1 MNQFFK
7 FLFASLLGTL
17 VAFGLFALLGVGIIG
32 SIASMSEAKV
42 DISDNSVLVVNTSK
56 IIPDRTNNTQMDPLA
71 FSSEKI
77 LGLSDMQ
84 KCIEKAATDDNIDGI
99 YLKATSSSLPMAS
112 ANSLRASL
120 EAFKESGKFVIAYAD
135 NYSQNGYYMASVA
148 DSIYLNPAGTLEFR
162 GYSAS
167 ITFFKKML
175 DKLGVKM
182 EVFYAGKFKS
192 ATEPF
197 RRERMSP
204 ENKVQVREMITALY
218 DDFIMDIAESRDQTA
233 EQLKEKA
240 NEHLIWTPEN
250 ALAAGLID
258 GVSYKEDVKN
268 IINENL
274 GIEEGK
280 KIKTVSM
287 NDYHS
292 TLKQDLSIKD
302 KIAVIY
308 AEGSIVPGK
317 GQPGSIGDEAYIKHI
332 QKAIDD
338 KKVKAIVLRV
348 NSPGGSAQASENILN
363 HIKLA
368 KEKGKPVVVSMGDYA
383 ASGGYYI
390 SAEADKIFAQD
401 NTITGSIGV
410 FLMFPTAKELME
422 EKIGITVDT
431 IKTGRFS
438 TALDP
443 IMGIG
448 AAEGAELQMM
458 ADHVYDQF
466 LTVVSNGRNMEK
478 EAVNEIAQG
487 RVWTGKKA
495 LEIGLVDEIGDLNQA
510 IAAAAELA
518 GIEKYR
524 LKNLPQVKDPLQT
537 LLDDL
542 QQKDNQIASKILEQ
556 ELGSYYDIFKSLKEA
571 SDTKSEVMMRIPFD
585 ITIE

>member
-7 FLFASLLGTL
+7 FLLASLLGTI
-17 VAFGLFALLGVGIIG
+17 VALGLFAILGLGVIG
-32 SIASMSEAKV
+32 SLASMGEAKAN
-42 DISDNSVLVVNTSK
+42 ITDNSVLVVNTSQ
-56 IIPDRTNNTQMDPLA
+56 IIPDRTNNVQMDP
-71 FSSEKI
+71 FSFSDEKI

-84 KCIEKAATDDNIDGI
+84 RCIEQAASDENIEGI
-99 YLKATSSSLPMAS
+99 YLKATSAALPMAS
-112 ANSLRASL
+112 ANSLRSSL
-120 EAFKESGKFVIAYAD
+120 EKFKESGKFIIAYAD

-148 DSIYLNPAGTLEFR
+148 DSIYLNPAGSLEFR
-162 GYSAS
+162 GYSAT

-197 RRERMSP
+197 RLEKMSP
-204 ENKVQVREMITALY
+204 ENKIQVRAMINELY
-218 DDFIMDIAESRDQTA
+218 DDFIGDIASSRSQTEDQLRETA
-233 EQLKEKA
+233 NQ
-240 NEHLIWTPEN
+240 HLIWNPEN
-250 ALAAGLID
+250 ALNAGLID
-258 GVSYKEDVKN
+258 GVNYKEDVKN

-274 GIEEGK
+274 GFESGK

-287 NDYHS
+287 NDYFS
-292 TLKQDLSIKD
+292 TLKDDLSVKD

-308 AEGSIVPGK
+308 AEGSIVSGK
-317 GQPGSIGDEAYIKHI
+317 GQAGSIGDESYIKHI

-368 KEKGKPVVVSMGDYA
+368 KEKGKPVVVSMGDFA

-390 SAEADKIFAQD
+390 SAEADKIFAQE

-410 FLMFPTAKELME
+410 FLMIPTAKELME
-422 EKIGITVDT
+422 EKIGITLDT
-431 IKTGRFS
+431 IKTARFS
-438 TALDP
+438 TSINP
-443 IMGIG
+443 NMGIG
-448 AAEGAELQMM
+448 KQEGAELQMM

-466 LTVVSNGRNMEK
+466 LTVVSKGRNMDK

-487 RVWTGKKA
+487 RVWTGSKA
-495 LEIGLVDEIGDLNQA
+495 IEIGLVDEIGDLNMA
-510 IAAAAELA
+510 IAAAADLA
-518 GIEKYR
+518 GLEKYR
-524 LKNLPQVKDPLQT
+524 LKNLPVVKDPLQT

-542 QQKDNQIASKILEQ
+542 QQKDNQIATNILEQ

-571 SDTKSEVMMRIPFD
+571 SQAKSEVMMRLPFD
-585 ITIE
+585 IQID

>member
-7 FLFASLLGTL
+7 FLLASLLGTM
-17 VAFGLFALLGVGIIG
+17 VALGLFAFLGIG
-32 SIASMSEAKV
+32 VLGSLASMGEAKV
-42 DISDNSVLVVNTSK
+42 NISDNSVLVVNTSN
-56 IIPDRTNNTQMDPLA
+56 IIPDRTNNVQMDP
-71 FSSEKI
+71 FSFSDEKV

-84 KCIEKAATDDNIDGI
+84 KCIENAATDDNIEGI
-99 YLKATSSSLPMAS
+99 YLKASSTGLPMAS
-112 ANSLRASL
+112 ANSLRSSL
-120 EAFKESGKFVIAYAD
+120 EKFKESGKFIISYAD

-148 DSIYLNPAGTLEFR
+148 DSIYLNPAGSLEFR
-162 GYSAS
+162 GYSAT

-197 RRERMSP
+197 RLEKMSP
-204 ENKVQVREMITALY
+204 ENKIQVRAMINELY
-218 DDFIMDIAESRDQTA
+218 DDFIGDIALSRAQTEDQLRETA
-233 EQLKEKA
+233 NQ
-240 NEHLIWTPEN
+240 HLIWTPEN
-250 ALAAGLID
+250 ALNAGLID
-258 GVSYKEDVKN
+258 GVNYKEDVKN

-274 GIEEGK
+274 GFDSGK
-280 KIKTVSM
+280 KIKTVSL
-287 NDYHS
+287 NDYFS
-292 TLKQDLSIKD
+292 TLKDDLSVKD

-308 AEGSIVPGK
+308 AEGSIVSGK
-317 GQPGSIGDEAYIKHI
+317 GQAGSIGDESYIKHI

-368 KEKGKPVVVSMGDYA
+368 KAKGKPVVVSMGDFA

-390 SAEADKIFAQD
+390 SAEADKIFAQE

-422 EKIGITVDT
+422 EKIGITLDT

-438 TALDP
+438 TSINP
-443 IMGIG
+443 NMGIG
-448 AAEGAELQMM
+448 KLEAAELQMM

-466 LTVVSNGRNMEK
+466 LTVVSKGRNMDK

-487 RVWTGKKA
+487 RVWTGTKA
-495 LEIGLVDEIGDLNQA
+495 IEIGLVDEIGDLNMA
-510 IAAAAELA
+510 IEAAADLA
-518 GIEKYR
+518 GLEKYR
-524 LKNLPQVKDPLQT
+524 LKNLPVVKDPLQT

-542 QQKDNQIASKILEQ
+542 QQKDNQIATNILEQ
-556 ELGSYYDIFKSLKEA
+556 ELGAYYDIFKSLKEA
-571 SDTKSEVMMRIPFD
+571 SQTKSQVMMQMPFD